1 MKKGFVL
8 ITLIL
13 ILVTAF
19 CTTGTVMGM
28 EKDKLSVDETFFEEM
43 ERDYVYKVRQ
53 YLDAEGYCNSGV
65 VLTKVTFEDG
75 SREYTLNI
83 HHRRFDKLEK
93 NKQDELKSMLADM
106 VDFSGQTTTVVG
118 EILVV
123 FS

>member
-65 VLTKVTFEDG
+65 ALTKVLFEDG
-75 SREYTLNI
+75 SREYTLNV
-83 HHRRFDKLEK
+83 HHRRFGKLEQA
-93 NKQDELKSMLADM
+93 KQEELKSMLADM
-106 VDFSGQTTTVVG
+106 ADFGEQTTVAI
-118 EILVV
+118 ENILVV

>member
-65 VLTKVTFEDG
+65 VLTKVMFEDG

>member
-8 ITLIL
+8 VTLLLIL
-13 ILVTAF
+13 ITAF

-43 ERDYVYKVRQ
+43 EQDYVYRVRQ

-65 VLTKVTFEDG
+65 TLTKVLFEDG
-75 SREYTLNI
+75 SREYTLNV
-83 HHRRFDKLEK
+83 HHRRFGKLEQV
-93 NKQDELKSMLADM
+93 KQDELKNMLADM
-106 VDFSGQTTTVVG
+106 AEFSEQSTVMIENV
-118 EILVV
+118 LVI